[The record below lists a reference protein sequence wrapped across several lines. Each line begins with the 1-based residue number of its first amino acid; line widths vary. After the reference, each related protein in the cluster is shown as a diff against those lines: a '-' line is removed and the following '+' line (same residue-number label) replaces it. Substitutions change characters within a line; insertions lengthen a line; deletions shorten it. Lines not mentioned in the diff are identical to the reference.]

1 MEVREIADYIPV
13 FNAHGIQIMIQDE
26 GFLDSKEEVKS

>member
-1 MEVREIADYIPV
+1 MGNNRIGMDFFMPV

-26 GFLDSKEEVKS
+26 TA